1 MAKSFDRKLKEVI
14 TAVEKR
20 KQREKAYL
28 RICPAIEIKAEVIER
43 AMATNVYDPVRQEIV
58 WIVSKIPR
66 KSYLPR
72 VVIDLPE
79 PIDRRRA
86 AEMAELAESANRA
99 PRFAGTY
106 PDEPKEPKPQKPK
119 PIDYPKGM
127 APY

>member
-14 TAVEKR
+14 AAVEKR

-28 RICPAIEIKAEVIER
+28 RICPAIETEAEVMER
-43 AMATNVYDPVRQEIV
+43 AMAANVYDPVRQEIV

-66 KSYLPR
+66 RSYEPRKLAELPGSLELDKAR
-72 VVIDLPE
+72 EL
-79 PIDRRRA
+79 
-86 AEMAELAESANRA
+86 AELAESANRA
-99 PRFAGTY
+99 PRFEGSY
-106 PDEPKEPKPQKPK
+106 PDELKEPKVERRL